1 MLSPDEQF
9 YLYVIGALVV
19 LIPVLNWRKKD
30 PVHFWS
36 PLTMVSIVFFYY
48 AVIGPYFAIVND
60 NTYYRL
66 IDHRSFFLIGWQ
78 SSLLA
83 FMCIVLGFQ
92 LVKTPKTGHIKPSI
106 SLPIPYHKIGA
117 VLAGITVVG
126 IVGLVGTGG
135 LAAQFDVMNP
145 SSGSNSLLGG
155 GGAFRNYLM
164 HSINLLIGASC
175 FYLLAF
181 YRSKT
186 WLPWLL
192 FIIVFALAVFTRQGF
207 RWRHVTL
214 GMSLLV
220 VFYMLRDKKINPA
233 IFIGLG
239 IVGIMIMG
247 FIQSTRTYGRGLQY
261 DESQQFT
268 NEELIQT
275 GFGESAVF
283 MATGL
288 LVAQTTLS
296 DEFIGFDPVVQSVV
310 MPIPRVLWP
319 EKPSGE
325 YLERIEA
332 LYSYEYERAGEG
344 VAVLNFGEYYLMF
357 GFAGLVIGCVLLG
370 LLLKLVWR
378 WFLRHR
384 ENPLAVVVYA
394 VFFSYIYV
402 IISRGYLPQV
412 VMLFMFTVFPLY
424 YIFRRHYSKLQISSL
439 KK

>member
-1 MLSPDEQF
+1 
-9 YLYVIGALVV
+9 
-19 LIPVLNWRKKD
+19 
-30 PVHFWS
+30 
-36 PLTMVSIVFFYY
+36 
-48 AVIGPYFAIVND
+48 VIGPYFAIVND

-296 DEFIGFDPVVQSVV
+296 DEFIGFDPLCNPLSC
-310 MPIPRVLWP
+310 
-319 EKPSGE
+319 PSPGCC
-325 YLERIEA
+325 
-332 LYSYEYERAGEG
+332 
-344 VAVLNFGEYYLMF
+344 
-357 GFAGLVIGCVLLG
+357 GLKSL
-370 LLLKLVWR
+370 
-378 WFLRHR
+378 R
-384 ENPLAVVVYA
+384 ENTLNALKRCTAMSMNALV
-394 VFFSYIYV
+394 
-402 IISRGYLPQV
+402 RGWQY
-412 VMLFMFTVFPLY
+412 
-424 YIFRRHYSKLQISSL
+424 
-439 KK
+439 